1 LNKWVKTP
9 LKKGQ
14 IRVYMSNR
22 RENRRKSPD
31 KWVLVVRSLSIVSWL
46 LFIFALVMSYY
57 AAPEKDY
64 GLVRY
69 HNLEIRKFW
78 LVPLTG
84 YLYAALWLS
93 ALISYFSL
101 IVHKFRSRRQTDS
114 KNFNLL
120 LLMIVSVA
128 WAVYILINLNQ

>member
-1 LNKWVKTP
+1 MDNK
-9 LKKGQ
+9 Q
-14 IRVYMSNR
+14 
-22 RENRRKSPD
+22 ENRRKSPD
-31 KWVLVVRSLSIVSWL
+31 KWVLVVRTLTLVSWV
-46 LFIFALVMSYY
+46 LFIFALGMSYY

-78 LVPLTG
+78 LIPLTG

-93 ALISYFSL
+93 ALFSYCSL
-101 IVHKFRSRRQTDS
+101 IVHKFRSRRQSDS

-128 WAVYILINLNQ
+128 WAVYILINLSS

>member
-1 LNKWVKTP
+1 MNSK
-9 LKKGQ
+9 
-14 IRVYMSNR
+14 

-46 LFIFALVMSYY
+46 LFTFALVMSYY

-69 HNLEIRKFW
+69 HEIEIRKFW

-93 ALISYFSL
+93 ALISYVSL
-101 IVHKFRSRRQTDS
+101 IVHKFRSRRQSDS

-128 WAVYILINLNQ
+128 WAVYILINLSS